1 MEHKSK
7 WWTKMIAKY
16 GSEEAV
22 REFMRQAQKKSR
34 ENYKGTGGC
43 KNDPETARML
53 GYKSAEKRWGYREQR
68 NNKTKEES

>member
-1 MEHKSK
+1 MEKTHKEK
-7 WWTKMIAKY
+7 WLEAMIKKH

-22 REFMRQAQKKSR
+22 REFMRQAQRKSR

-53 GYKSAEKRWGYREQR
+53 GYKSAKKRWGYREH
-68 NNKTKEES
+68 KTPN